1 MKKGKKLK
9 ERDKKGFKYYLKRDW
24 QLYVLLFFPLAFAIV
39 FKFLPLLGLSVAFL
53 NYDVV
58 GGFERAKFIGFD
70 AFKEI
75 FKMKDFYIALRN
87 TIVLNGLDLI
97 IGFPAPII
105 LAILLN
111 EIRNKYFKRI
121 SQTVLYLPHF
131 LSWVII
137 AGIFYQLLSPSTGF
151 VNVLIMR
158 HGGESIP
165 FLTEKWHWLVSY
177 CLIGVWQSMG
187 AGRWRKIWNITLP
200 CIRSTI
206 VVMLIM
212 SLGRILG
219 ISFERP
225 YTLDNPLVR
234 DFSDVI
240 STFVY
245 RVGLQSH
252 RYNIATAVGLFQSV
266 VGLIFVFASDK
277 FAKLMGEDGII

>member
-1 MKKGKKLK
+1 M
-9 ERDKKGFKYYLKRDW
+9 
-24 QLYVLLFFPLAFAIV
+24 
-39 FKFLPLLGLSVAFL
+39 
-53 NYDVV
+53 
-58 GGFERAKFIGFD
+58 
-70 AFKEI
+70 
-75 FKMKDFYIALRN
+75 
-87 TIVLNGLDLI
+87 
-97 IGFPAPII
+97 
-105 LAILLN
+105 
-111 EIRNKYFKRI
+111 
-121 SQTVLYLPHF
+121 
-131 LSWVII
+131 
-137 AGIFYQLLSPSTGF
+137 
-151 VNVLIMR
+151 
-158 HGGESIP
+158 
-165 FLTEKWHWLVSY
+165 EK
-177 CLIGVWQSMG
+177 
-187 AGRWRKIWNITLP
+187 KIWNITLP

-277 FAKLMGEDGII
+277 FAKLMGRGRYNIMKKEKLLMFWQMCLYMCLWLYFRFCVLYRLYTFFSVSISGNGCGNVKSSVPYS

>member
-24 QLYVLLFFPLAFAIV
+24 QLYVLLFFPLVFAIV

-121 SQTVLYLPHF
+121 S
-131 LSWVII
+131 
-137 AGIFYQLLSPSTGF
+137 
-151 VNVLIMR
+151 
-158 HGGESIP
+158 
-165 FLTEKWHWLVSY
+165 
-177 CLIGVWQSMG
+177 
-187 AGRWRKIWNITLP
+187 
-200 CIRSTI
+200 
-206 VVMLIM
+206 
-212 SLGRILG
+212 
-219 ISFERP
+219 
-225 YTLDNPLVR
+225 
-234 DFSDVI
+234 
-240 STFVY
+240 
-245 RVGLQSH
+245 
-252 RYNIATAVGLFQSV
+252 
-266 VGLIFVFASDK
+266 
-277 FAKLMGEDGII
+277 